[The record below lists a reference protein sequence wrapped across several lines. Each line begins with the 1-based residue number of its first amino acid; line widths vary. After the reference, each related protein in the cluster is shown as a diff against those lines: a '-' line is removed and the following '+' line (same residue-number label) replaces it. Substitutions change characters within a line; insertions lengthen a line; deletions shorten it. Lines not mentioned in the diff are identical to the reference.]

1 MMNQYDL
8 EYRYLCQN
16 TRYKMY
22 TCNFLGPWDLGRF
35 TRQNGLNFGV
45 VLQNLR
51 DFPLFFRQPFSLC
64 VPEVMVRELFQNFCP
79 WHHGFTARHRRFT
92 ARLSRFTARHHRF
105 TALSFRFQSLYICWS
120 VIQRLGFLFESA
132 KNTFKSKAFYFIH
145 LF

>member
-22 TCNFLGPWDLGRF
+22 TCNFIGPRDLGRF
-35 TRQNGLNFGV
+35 TRQNGLNFGG

-64 VPEVMVRELFQNFCP
+64 VPEVMVRKLFQNFCP
-79 WHHGFTARHRRFT
+79 WHRRFT
-92 ARLSRFTARHHRF
+92 ARLSRFTARHHRL
-105 TALSFRFQSLYICWS
+105 TALCFRFQSLYICWS

>member
-64 VPEVMVRELFQNFCP
+64 VPEVMVWKLFQNFCP
-79 WHHGFTARHRRFT
+79 WHHRFTARHRRFT

-105 TALSFRFQSLYICWS
+105 TALCFRFQSLYICGS

-132 KNTFKSKAFYFIH
+132 KTNLNEKF
-145 LF
+145 

>member
-8 EYRYLCQN
+8 EYSYLCQN

-64 VPEVMVRELFQNFCP
+64 VPEVMVWKLFQNFCP

-92 ARLSRFTARHHRF
+92 ARLIRFTARHHRF
-105 TALSFRFQSLYICWS
+105 TALCFRFQSLYICWS
-120 VIQRLGFLFESA
+120 VIQRLGFLFKSA